1 MISMIIQC
9 IMDMIAS
16 ANQRNFGPSKI
27 INFVSTI
34 IEPQLKISCGF
45 SEIPLHNYVVH
56 IKYQTALRNLFQTL
70 SIHIINLSLSLSLSF
85 SLSLSTFYIHKNSF
99 KYGTHSLFL

>member
-1 MISMIIQC
+1 
-9 IMDMIAS
+9 MIAS
-16 ANQRNFGPSKI
+16 ANQRNFEPSKI

-56 IKYQTALRNLFQTL
+56 IKYQIQSRGKCESKKFPLQG
-70 SIHIINLSLSLSLSF
+70 
-85 SLSLSTFYIHKNSF
+85 KV
-99 KYGTHSLFL
+99 